1 MSSHISFHW
10 YSFLRITVH
19 SVSSKMTCMPLLAL
33 LLMSNGVSVRL
44 VTWLS
49 VLYLLSNSRVA
60 GRAFLITAAVLTHF
74 PFTSSV

>member
-1 MSSHISFHW
+1 MFSHGSFHW

-33 LLMSNGVSVRL
+33 LLMSDGVLVRL
-44 VTWLS
+44 VMWLS

-60 GRAFLITAAVLTHF
+60 GSEFLITAAVLTHF